1 MKNFKVCIL
10 AKTNKARTKEI
21 ITFTKSL
28 TDYVDVFIGEIN
40 DPFPKEITTKKYDL
54 LISYISPWIVPA
66 NILNKT
72 KKWNINF
79 HPGPPEYPGIG
90 CFNFAIYNSEKEFG
104 STAHIM
110 EKRVDTGEIIGVER
124 FGMSDNETVESLSLK
139 TYDSL
144 FNLYVSTLSYINDK
158 KKLPVSKELWKRK
171 PYKREELEKIAELD
185 FTMEKDE
192 LIKRIRSTYYP
203 GKPAPFIDLHGHR
216 FEYNPK
222 R

>member
-1 MKNFKVCIL
+1 MFLLEKLMI
-10 AKTNKARTKEI
+10 
-21 ITFTKSL
+21 
-28 TDYVDVFIGEIN
+28 
-40 DPFPKEITTKKYDL
+40 PFQKKLQKKYDL

-124 FGMSDNETVESLSLK
+124 FGMSDIETVESLSLK

-144 FNLYVSTLSYINDK
+144 FNLYVSTLSYINNK
-158 KKLPVSKELWKRK
+158 KNYLFPKSCGKESPIKEKNSKKLQNWILQWKK
-171 PYKREELEKIAELD
+171 
-185 FTMEKDE
+185 M
-192 LIKRIRSTYYP
+192 S
-203 GKPAPFIDLHGHR
+203 
-216 FEYNPK
+216 
-222 R
+222 